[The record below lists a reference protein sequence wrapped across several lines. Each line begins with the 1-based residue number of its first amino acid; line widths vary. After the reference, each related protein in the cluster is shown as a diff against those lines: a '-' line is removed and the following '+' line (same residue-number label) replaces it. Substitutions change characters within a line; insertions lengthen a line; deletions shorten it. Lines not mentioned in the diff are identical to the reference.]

1 MERIE
6 LRTETR
12 TARGK
17 GVKRLRADGLIPAVM
32 YGPDIATKS
41 VQIQERSLFKTLQ
54 EAGSTTLIDLFVD
67 DDPEPQVVLA
77 REIQRDILT
86 GRLQHVDF
94 YQVRLTEKVKTTPR
108 LEFLGASPLVSSGV
122 AVMIYSMNEVEVECL
137 PTDLISSIPVD
148 VSVLETMNDN
158 VLVSDLPVPAGVT
171 ILADPDEVVVS
182 VVPTRM
188 PEEEEIEEL
197 EEAEVVWEEVAE
209 EDEAEA

>member
-17 GVKRLRADGLIPAVM
+17 GVKRLRADGLIPAVI

-41 VQIQERSLFKTLQ
+41 IQIQERSLFKTLT

-67 DDPEPQVVLA
+67 DDPRPQVVLA
-77 REIQRDILT
+77 REIQHDILT

-94 YQVRLTEKVKTTPR
+94 YQVRLTEKVKTAPR
-108 LEFLGASPLVSSGV
+108 LEFVGESPLVRSGI
-122 AVMIYSMNEVEVECL
+122 AVMIHSMNEVEVECL

-148 VSVLETMNDN
+148 VTVLEKMDDN
-158 VLVSDLPVPAGVT
+158 VLIRDLPVPPGVT
-171 ILADPDEVVVS
+171 LLADPDEVVVS

-188 PEEEEIEEL
+188 PEEEEL
-197 EEAEVVWEEVAE
+197 EEVEEVEFVWEEAAE